1 MIFYFFQLL
10 KNEDLVR
17 KFLDQTLTSRL
28 GIRMLAEHHLALKEH
43 DERPNYV
50 GIINVTMKPKEV
62 IDSWIEF
69 VTNLAEHHYG
79 KSPQIK
85 LNGHINAQFPYIQ
98 TPLDYILPELLKNAV
113 R

>member
-1 MIFYFFQLL
+1 M
-10 KNEDLVR
+10 
-17 KFLDQTLTSRL
+17 DQTLTSRL
-28 GIRMLAEHHLALKEH
+28 GIRMLAEHHLALAEH

-69 VTNLAEHHYG
+69 VTKLAEHHYG
-79 KSPQIK
+79 KSPQIRV
-85 LNGHINAQFPYIQ
+85 NGHINAQFPYIQ

-113 R
+113 RYLIV